1 MGEEGHTLPVRIVCG
16 RYEDKIAWIQRK
28 LQERREVAVVCK
40 AEEVPLLARKGDC
53 FISRTVRYHGMER
66 ICPDVAMLA
75 GGTEAFIDL
84 VFPQETF
91 NAQRDGY
98 WYMAAKLVLE
108 DVYASSVFS
117 FFRNSVSS
125 KRHRVPAHFPDA
137 FGPSLTD
144 NVARMGKLLSANVPG
159 QCSENLKEIPDE
171 YKSNILSQVVRN
183 ASATASCIVSLVQ
196 GPLSAL
202 RDYSFQEEGLFRGVP
217 DRDRAVFVVGD
228 DLSNTMS
235 AYLAGRVMDRPVIST
250 GFLPELLIRKMKD
263 ITCCYRC
270 QAPGEAFVFLPGR
283 HPEFNQLLEMP
294 SVTSLRALPVELPE
308 NLEPGE
314 ALIYEE
320 GRWTYRDDILPDI
333 SFEPPVVLE
342 KKGGDK
348 GWLAPFIKKANDA
361 LYLQRKLEIKRKL
374 RRRAHSR
381 HPENDMDDEEDDMDF
396 LSTDDLGS
404 PF

>member
-1 MGEEGHTLPVRIVCG
+1 MPLRIVCG
-16 RYEDKIAWIQRK
+16 RYEDKLAWIQRK
-28 LQERREVAVVCK
+28 LQDSREVAVVCK
-40 AEEVPLLARKGDC
+40 SEEVPLLARKGDC
-53 FISRTVRYHGMER
+53 FISRTVKYQGMDR
-66 ICPDVAMLA
+66 ICPDIAMLA

-84 VFPQETF
+84 VFPQEAF

-108 DVYASSVFS
+108 DVYASSLFR
-117 FFRNSVSS
+117 FFHSSVSP

-137 FGPSLTD
+137 IGPSLTD
-144 NVARMGKLLSANVPG
+144 SVARMGKLLSAAVPG
-159 QCSENLKEIPDE
+159 QCNENLKGIPDE

-183 ASATASCIVSLVQ
+183 ASVTASCIISLVQ

-202 RDYSFQEEGLFRGVP
+202 RDYTFQGEGLFRAVP
-217 DRDRAVFVVGD
+217 NKERAVFIVGD

-250 GFLPELLIRKMKD
+250 GFLPDLLLGKMKD

-270 QAPGEAFVFLPGR
+270 QAPAEAFVFLPGR
-283 HPEFNQLLEMP
+283 HEEFSRLIEQP
-294 SVTSLRALPVELPE
+294 TVTSLRSLPVELPE

-314 ALIYEE
+314 ALIYED
-320 GRWTYRDDILPDI
+320 GRWTYRDDMLPEL
-333 SFEPPVVLE
+333 SFEPPVAME
-342 KKGGDK
+342 KKDGDK
-348 GWLAPFIKKANDA
+348 GWLVPFITAANDF
-361 LYLQRKLEIKRKL
+361 LYLQKKMEIQRKL

-381 HPENDMDDEEDDMDF
+381 HPENDTDDMDDEDAKDF
-396 LSTDDLGS
+396 LSSGDLGG